1 MKRALAV
8 ALVLMFV
15 SGEAD
20 AFSFWHWIT
29 PFPWAVNANG
39 GR

>member
-20 AFSFWHWIT
+20 AFSFWHWVID
-29 PFPWAVNANG
+29 PWAVNANG